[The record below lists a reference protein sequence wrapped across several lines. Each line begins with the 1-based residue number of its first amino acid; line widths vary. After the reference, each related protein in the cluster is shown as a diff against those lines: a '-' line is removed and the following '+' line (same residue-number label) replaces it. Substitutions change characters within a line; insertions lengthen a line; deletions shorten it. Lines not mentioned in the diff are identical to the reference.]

1 MEENIRVVV
10 CVGTA
15 CYVLGGAELLEV
27 EERLPEALRG
37 RVRLEGSTCMGLC
50 GGTGADKPPFASV
63 NGRLLAGA
71 TVERL
76 AAAIV
81 EAAGEGRP

>member
-1 MEENIRVVV
+1 
-10 CVGTA
+10 
-15 CYVLGGAELLEV
+15 
-27 EERLPEALRG
+27 
-37 RVRLEGSTCMGLC
+37 VRLEGSTCMGLC